1 MIYLSPIGY
10 SCTGLSALS
19 GDQRNGC
26 AALPTLIVS
35 FKCLV
40 ESWNK
45 KEGTN
50 RGIVLI
56 ADQVLKD
63 LEMVESRSEI
73 ES

>member
-1 MIYLSPIGY
+1 MKG
-10 SCTGLSALS
+10 GLLNVRSM
-19 GDQRNGC
+19 
-26 AALPTLIVS
+26 
-35 FKCLV
+35 CLA

-63 LEMVESRSEI
+63 LEIVEKMFRDRVLDLLERAVEKGEVRNMKS
-73 ES
+73 